1 MEVLF
6 KKESYSIIG
15 AAMEVHRTLG
25 KGFLESVYQESL
37 GLEFN
42 KRQVPFSKEQNLEL
56 FYKGEKLSKY
66 FVADFICFDKII
78 LELKS
83 VSFLTNDHE
92 AQVFNY
98 LKATKLNLALLINF
112 GANSLQYK
120 RIVLWREKKVTT
132 NKKKGFNHE
141 LDELNEEHILKIEP
155 FFTTFGLI

>member
-1 MEVLF
+1 MELLF
-6 KKESYSIIG
+6 KKESYAIIG

-37 GLEFN
+37 GVEFK
-42 KRQVPFSKEQNLEL
+42 KRQIPFSREHLLEL
-56 FYKGEKLSKY
+56 FYKGDKLSKY
-66 FVADFICFDKII
+66 FVADFICFEKIV

-112 GANSLQYK
+112 GANSLQHK
-120 RIVLWREKKVTT
+120 RIVL
-132 NKKKGFNHE
+132 
-141 LDELNEEHILKIEP
+141 
-155 FFTTFGLI
+155 

>member
-37 GLEFN
+37 GLEFK
-42 KRQVPFSKEQNLEL
+42 KRQIPFSREQILEL
-56 FYKGEKLSKY
+56 FYKEDKLSKY

-83 VSFLTNDHE
+83 VSGLTSEHE
-92 AQVFNY
+92 AQAFNY
-98 LKATKLNLALLINF
+98 LKATQMNLALLINF
-112 GANSLQYK
+112 GGNSLQYK
-120 RIVLWREKKVTT
+120 RIVLWREKKLST
-132 NKKKGFNHE
+132 N
-141 LDELNEEHILKIEP
+141 
-155 FFTTFGLI
+155 

>member
-37 GLEFN
+37 GLEFK
-42 KRQVPFSKEQNLEL
+42 KRQIPFSREQILEL
-56 FYKGEKLSKY
+56 FYKEDKLSKY

-83 VSFLTNDHE
+83 VSGLTSEHE

-98 LKATKLNLALLINF
+98 LKATQMNLALLINF
-112 GANSLQYK
+112 GASSLQYK
-120 RIVLWREKKVTT
+120 RIVL
-132 NKKKGFNHE
+132 
-141 LDELNEEHILKIEP
+141 
-155 FFTTFGLI
+155 

>member
-37 GLEFN
+37 GLEFS
-42 KRQVPFSKEQNLEL
+42 KRQIPFSREQILEL
-56 FYKGEKLSKY
+56 FYKEDKLSKY

-83 VSFLTNDHE
+83 VSGLTSEHE
-92 AQVFNY
+92 AQVLNY
-98 LKATKLNLALLINF
+98 LKATQMNLALLINF
-112 GANSLQYK
+112 GSSSLQYK
-120 RIVLWREKKVTT
+120 RIVL
-132 NKKKGFNHE
+132 
-141 LDELNEEHILKIEP
+141 
-155 FFTTFGLI
+155 

>member
-25 KGFLESVYQESL
+25 KGFLEIVYQESL
-37 GLEFN
+37 GLEFK
-42 KRQVPFSKEQNLEL
+42 KRQIPFSREQILEL
-56 FYKGEKLSKY
+56 FYKEDKLSKY

-83 VSFLTNDHE
+83 VSGLTSEHE

-98 LKATKLNLALLINF
+98 LKATQMNLALLINF
-112 GANSLQYK
+112 GANSLKYK
-120 RIVLWREKKVTT
+120 RIVL
-132 NKKKGFNHE
+132 
-141 LDELNEEHILKIEP
+141 
-155 FFTTFGLI
+155 

>member
-6 KKESYSIIG
+6 KKESYAIIG

-25 KGFLESVYQESL
+25 NGFLESVYQESL

-42 KRQVPFSKEQNLEL
+42 KRQIPFSREHLLDL
-56 FYKGEKLSKY
+56 FYKGDKLSKY
-66 FVADFICFDKII
+66 FVADFICFEKIV

-83 VSFLTNDHE
+83 VSGLTTEHE

-98 LKATKLNLALLINF
+98 LKATQMNLALLINF

-120 RIVLWREKKVTT
+120 RIVL
-132 NKKKGFNHE
+132 
-141 LDELNEEHILKIEP
+141 
-155 FFTTFGLI
+155 

>member
-6 KKESYSIIG
+6 KKESYAIIG

-25 KGFLESVYQESL
+25 NGFLESVYQESL

-42 KRQVPFSKEQNLEL
+42 KRQIPFTKEHILEL
-56 FYKGEKLSKY
+56 FYKGDKLSKY
-66 FVADFICFDKII
+66 FVADFICFEKIV

-83 VSFLTNDHE
+83 VSGLTNEHE

-98 LKATKLNLALLINF
+98 LKATQMKLALLINF

-120 RIVLWREKKVTT
+120 RIVL
-132 NKKKGFNHE
+132 
-141 LDELNEEHILKIEP
+141 
-155 FFTTFGLI
+155 

>member
-37 GLEFN
+37 GLEFK
-42 KRQVPFSKEQNLEL
+42 KRQIPFSREQILEL
-56 FYKGEKLSKY
+56 FYKEDKLSKY

-83 VSFLTNDHE
+83 VSGLTSEHE

-98 LKATKLNLALLINF
+98 LKATQMNLALLINF
-112 GANSLQYK
+112 GSNSLQYK
-120 RIVLWREKKVTT
+120 RIVL
-132 NKKKGFNHE
+132 
-141 LDELNEEHILKIEP
+141 
-155 FFTTFGLI
+155 

>member
-37 GLEFN
+37 GLEFK
-42 KRQVPFSKEQNLEL
+42 KRQIPFSREQILEL
-56 FYKGEKLSKY
+56 FYKGDKLSKY

-83 VSFLTNDHE
+83 VSGLTSEHE

-98 LKATKLNLALLINF
+98 LKATQMNLALLINF

-120 RIVLWREKKVTT
+120 RIVLWSVKNV
-132 NKKKGFNHE
+132 NHE
-141 LDELNEEHILKIEP
+141 
-155 FFTTFGLI
+155 

>member
-1 MEVLF
+1 MELLF
-6 KKESYSIIG
+6 KNESYSIIG

-37 GLEFN
+37 GVEFK
-42 KRQVPFSKEQNLEL
+42 KRQIPFSREHLLEL
-56 FYKGEKLSKY
+56 FYKGDKLSKY
-66 FVADFICFDKII
+66 FVADFICFEKIV

-112 GANSLQYK
+112 GGNSYSL
-120 RIVLWREKKVTT
+120 
-132 NKKKGFNHE
+132 KG
-141 LDELNEEHILKIEP
+141 
-155 FFTTFGLI
+155 

>member
-25 KGFLESVYQESL
+25 RGFLESVYQESL
-37 GLEFN
+37 ALELN
-42 KRQVPFSKEQNLEL
+42 IRQVPFSKEQNLEL
-56 FYKGEKLSKY
+56 FYKGEKLNKY
-66 FVADFICFDKII
+66 FTADFICFDKII

-83 VSFLTNDHE
+83 VSGLTSEHE

-98 LKATKLNLALLINF
+98 LKATQLNLALLINF

-120 RIVLWREKKVTT
+120 RIVL
-132 NKKKGFNHE
+132 
-141 LDELNEEHILKIEP
+141 
-155 FFTTFGLI
+155 

>member
-1 MEVLF
+1 MELLF

-15 AAMEVHRTLG
+15 AAMEVHSTLG

-37 GLEFN
+37 GVEFK
-42 KRQVPFSKEQNLEL
+42 KRQIPFSREHLLEL
-56 FYKGEKLSKY
+56 FYKGDKLSKY
-66 FVADFICFDKII
+66 FVADFICFEKIV

-112 GANSLQYK
+112 GTSSLQYK
-120 RIVLWREKKVTT
+120 RIVL
-132 NKKKGFNHE
+132 
-141 LDELNEEHILKIEP
+141 
-155 FFTTFGLI
+155 

>member
-6 KKESYSIIG
+6 KNESYSIIG

-37 GLEFN
+37 GLEFK
-42 KRQVPFSKEQNLEL
+42 KRQIPFSREQILEL
-56 FYKGEKLSKY
+56 FYKEDKLSKY

-83 VSFLTNDHE
+83 VSGLTSEHE

-98 LKATKLNLALLINF
+98 LKATQMNLALLINF
-112 GANSLQYK
+112 GSSSLQYK
-120 RIVLWREKKVTT
+120 RIVLWRVKNV
-132 NKKKGFNHE
+132 NHE
-141 LDELNEEHILKIEP
+141 
-155 FFTTFGLI
+155 